1 MKKEISTIILLAILI
16 IAVLG
21 LASAITIY
29 SGESYSFESEEFEY
43 YTVVGNSSNMEG
55 MNISWENGNTTINF
69 VSNYAP
75 DSFTLVF
82 FNQEEKIIT
91 EHHYSSSGGSSTKYV
106 DRNITQYVEV
116 PNYID
121 RKVID
126 EYVDWEEV
134 EGEKITIKEMPIWLN
149 ILYVLLI
156 VIFSIA
162 LLKSIRRNN
171 ELKGFRENETQSN
184 PDK

>member
-1 MKKEISTIILLAILI
+1 MNKKILVIIVSIILAGIT
-16 IAVLG
+16 LG
-21 LASAITIY
+21 VAMAETVYAGNSH
-29 SGESYSFESEEFEY
+29 SFLSEEFEY
-43 YTVVGNSSNMEG
+43 YTVIGNSSNMEG

-69 VSNYAP
+69 VSNFAP
-75 DSFTLVF
+75 DSFTLIF
-82 FNQEEKIIT
+82 FNLEKEIIT
-91 EHHYSSSGGSSTKYV
+91 EHHYSSGGSSTKYV

-162 LLKSIRRNN
+162 LLKSIRRNK
-171 ELKGFRENETQSN
+171 ELKEFGENETQSKT
-184 PDK
+184 DK

>member
-1 MKKEISTIILLAILI
+1 MRKEISTIILLAILI

-69 VSNYAP
+69 AYNYAP
-75 DSFTLVF
+75 DNFTLIF
-82 FNQEEKIIT
+82 FNLEKEIIT
-91 EHHYSSSGGSSTKYV
+91 EHHYSSGGGTKYV
-106 DRNITQYVEV
+106 DRNVTEYVEV

-121 RKVID
+121 R
-126 EYVDWEEV
+126 EV
-134 EGEKITIKEMPIWLN
+134 EVIKEIQSEPEIIKEKESVWIKIIY
-149 ILYVLLI
+149 ILGGFLI
-156 VIFSIA
+156 GFWSIIIVMK
-162 LLKSIRRNN
+162 LILRSKRRNEVRN
-171 ELKGFRENETQSN
+171 DSQLV
-184 PDK
+184 

>member
-1 MKKEISTIILLAILI
+1 MRKEISTIILLAILI

-43 YTVVGNSSNMEG
+43 YTVIGNSSNMEG

-69 VSNYAP
+69 VSNFAP
-75 DSFTLVF
+75 DSFTLIF
-82 FNQEEKIIT
+82 FNLEKEIIT
-91 EHHYSSSGGSSTKYV
+91 EHHYSSGGSSTKYV

-121 RKVID
+121 REVIK
-126 EYVDWEEV
+126 EIEKEV

-162 LLKSIRRNN
+162 LLKSIRRNK

>member
-1 MKKEISTIILLAILI
+1 MRKEISTIILLAILI

-69 VSNYAP
+69 VSNFAP
-75 DSFTLVF
+75 DSFTLIF
-82 FNQEEKIIT
+82 FNLEKEIIT
-91 EHHYSSSGGSSTKYV
+91 EHHYSSGGSSTKYV

-162 LLKSIRRNN
+162 LLKSIRRNK
-171 ELKGFRENETQSN
+171 ELKEFGENETQSKT
-184 PDK
+184 DK